1 MFEKDDKKSDAIAT
15 LTPLLLGAICCIS
28 PNQKD

>member
-15 LTPLLLGAICCIS
+15 LTPFFLGAICCIS
-28 PNQKD
+28 PN